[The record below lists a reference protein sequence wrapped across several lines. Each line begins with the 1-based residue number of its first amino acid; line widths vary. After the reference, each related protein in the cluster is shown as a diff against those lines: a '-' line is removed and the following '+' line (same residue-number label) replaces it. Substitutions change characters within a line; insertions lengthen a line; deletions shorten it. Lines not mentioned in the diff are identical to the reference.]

1 MTQYLKSFTERS
13 FSRLLI
19 VTFRLFDTAVLE
31 NRFWNFILRDHPVS
45 GAQLFFNIVVEIVL
59 IIIV

>member
-1 MTQYLKSFTERS
+1 MARYLKSHTERLYP
-13 FSRLLI
+13 RLLT

-31 NRFWNFILRDHPVS
+31 NRFWIFIPWDHPES